1 MKCHIKQIYIQM
13 VMLMNKDNIFKFI
26 FSGTFVCIA
35 VLMICFD
42 WFRARI
48 DVTVIALFVIA
59 FLPWLAKYVK
69 SLEAF
74 GIKTELISLDKKE
87 EMEENISKLNVEE
100 KEVIKS
106 DIKIDKT
113 KPIGSEENPF
123 IIESIN
129 SIYESKD
136 IIEKLVL
143 IRYGIEKGL
152 KTLCRNNNLHYSKQS
167 IRNIIDV
174 LRRNK
179 VLKNNTCNLILDLL
193 PILNKAV
200 HSDISNIYEND
211 LQWVID
217 KGIAILI
224 HLEIIIQKP
233 DAYWMVSLDD

>member
-1 MKCHIKQIYIQM
+1 
-13 VMLMNKDNIFKFI
+13 
-26 FSGTFVCIA
+26 
-35 VLMICFD
+35 MICFD
-42 WFRARI
+42 WFRERI
-48 DVTVIALFVIA
+48 DATVITLFVIA

-74 GIKTELISLDKKE
+74 GIKTELVSSGKKE
-87 EMEENISKLNVEE
+87 DMEQNSSKLNVEE
-100 KEVIKS
+100 KKVIKT

-123 IIESIN
+123 VIESVN

-143 IRYGIEKGL
+143 IRYGIEKEL
-152 KTLCRNNNLHYSKQS
+152 KTLCKNNNLQYSKQS
-167 IRNIIDV
+167 IRNIIDM
-174 LRRNK
+174 LRKNNI
-179 VLKNNTCNLILDLL
+179 LKNNACNLILDLL

-200 HSDISNIYEND
+200 HSDISNIDEED

-217 KGIAILI
+217 KGVAILI

-233 DAYWMVSLDD
+233 DAYWMVSLED

>member
-1 MKCHIKQIYIQM
+1 MNRNSKIK
-13 VMLMNKDNIFKFI
+13 NDKFKYI
-26 FSGTFVCIA
+26 FSGTFIMIA

-42 WFRARI
+42 WFKTRI
-48 DVTVIALFVIA
+48 DGTIITLFVIA

-74 GIKTELISLDKKE
+74 GIKTELVSSDKKE
-87 EMEENISKLNVEE
+87 EIEENSSKLNVEE
-100 KEVIKS
+100 KEVIKT
-106 DIKIDKT
+106 DVKIDKT

-123 IIESIN
+123 VIESIN
-129 SIYESKD
+129 SIHESKD

-143 IRYGIEKGL
+143 IRYGIEKEL
-152 KTLCRNNNLHYSKQS
+152 KILCKNNNLQYSKQS
-167 IRNIIDV
+167 ISNIVEI
-174 LRRNK
+174 LRRNNI
-179 VLKNNTCNLILDLL
+179 LKNNACNLILDLL

-200 HSDISNIYEND
+200 HSDISNINEED
-211 LQWVID
+211 LQWVMD

>member
-1 MKCHIKQIYIQM
+1 M
-13 VMLMNKDNIFKFI
+13 
-26 FSGTFVCIA
+26 IA

-42 WFRARI
+42 WFKTRI
-48 DVTVIALFVIA
+48 DGTIITLFVIA

-74 GIKTELISLDKKE
+74 GIKTELVSSAKKE
-87 EMEENISKLNVEE
+87 EIEENSSKLNVEE
-100 KEVIKS
+100 KEVIKT
-106 DIKIDKT
+106 DVKIDKT

-123 IIESIN
+123 VIESIN
-129 SIYESKD
+129 SIHESKD

-143 IRYGIEKGL
+143 IRYGIEKEL
-152 KTLCRNNNLHYSKQS
+152 KILCKNNNLQYSKQS
-167 IRNIIDV
+167 ISNIVEI
-174 LRRNK
+174 LRRNNI
-179 VLKNNTCNLILDLL
+179 LKNNACNLILDLL

-200 HSDISNIYEND
+200 HSDISNINEED